1 MSKFGEEVNKLKG
14 ELKRY
19 KDELKQLVKRRNE
32 YLTVSAH
39 QMKSPLSTISFS
51 LDTLIGEYAGTL
63 TSKQL
68 RIIESIKRS
77 ANTLQDLI
85 RDILELERLRI
96 GKVEIERVDF
106 LEICMQSI
114 EELNEYMQE
123 KDIYFEIN
131 LPHKILF
138 TKGHKIGLKQV
149 VCNLLENAVKY
160 SNRNSKVSFTVE
172 YDEAEKTVTGIVK
185 DQGIGIPEDEQGH
198 IFEEF
203 YRAQN
208 ARRFDR
214 TGTGFGMV
222 IVKHVLDFC
231 GGRIKLSSKEN
242 EGTRI
247 TFSLPLIEIKDRE
260 ISLQKEMMQ
269 RKKIVVIG
277 GAVAGP
283 KAASRARRLDSNA
296 KITVFEKG
304 YFLAYAG
311 CALPYYVS
319 GQIKNQ
325 KDLSVAITG
334 FQGANEFF
342 RSVKGIEIKNR
353 CEVIKIDRTGKIVQY
368 KDQAMNQVFSIPY
381 DTLIVATGSTPIIP
395 DIKGV
400 NLLNIFV
407 LHGIHDSEKIK
418 HALANDM
425 AKNIVIIGGGL
436 IGVEIA
442 EALTVSG
449 ARVTIIEKE
458 NQILSFLDTEMAVL
472 VEKHM
477 EHKGIRIIKN
487 EVVSAFFGEKRVEY
501 VQLSNLKLSTDLVI
515 LAVGIK
521 PNIKLAKQAGLKL
534 GSTGAIAVN
543 EYLQTSDPSIF
554 AAGDCA
560 ETFHAVLK
568 KPYYLPLGSIANRAG
583 RIAGTNA
590 IGIRNKFSAV
600 SGTIVIKVFDYHIA
614 KTGLSEEEARRNGFD
629 PVSCYVSEYDKE
641 RYISGSK
648 IINIKMTACR
658 KTKKLLGVQIVGKG
672 DVAKRIDI
680 AAMVISKNG
689 KVEDILSVDLGYAP
703 YFSNAMGAIIVS
715 ANVLQNKLNGL
726 FEGVSANVVQN
737 LLQNKGDECV
747 FLDVRTPQEYEE
759 EKIPGFDLIP
769 LENLRT
775 RIDEILPNRKIIL
788 ASVTGARS
796 YQAAL
801 ILKANGFQDVK
812 ILEGGLRMWP
822 FNVSRE

>member
-1 MSKFGEEVNKLKG
+1 MSENGEEVN
-14 ELKRY
+14 ELKDEIKKC
-19 KDELKQLVKRRNE
+19 KDELKQLVEIRNE

-39 QMKSPLSTISFS
+39 QMKSPLATISFS

-68 RIIESIKRS
+68 RLIESIKKS
-77 ANTLQDLI
+77 ANTLQNLI
-85 RDILELERLRI
+85 RDILELERFRI
-96 GKVEIERVDF
+96 GQVEVERVDF

-114 EELNEYMQE
+114 EELRDYMQE
-123 KDIYFEIN
+123 KDIYLEIN
-131 LPHKILF
+131 LPHKVLI
-138 TKGHKIGLKQV
+138 TNGHKIGLKQV
-149 VCNLLENAVKY
+149 IYNLLENAVKY
-160 SNRNSKVSFTVE
+160 SNNNSKVSFTVG
-172 YDEAEKTVTGIVK
+172 YDEGEKTITGIVK
-185 DQGIGIPEDEQGH
+185 DQGIGIPESEQGH

-247 TFSLPLIEIKDRE
+247 TFSLPLVEIKDRE

-269 RKKIVVIG
+269 RKKIVIIG

-283 KAASRARRLDSNA
+283 KAASRAGRLDPNA

-311 CALPYYVS
+311 CALPHYVS

-334 FQGANEFF
+334 FQGASEFF

-353 CEVIKIDRTGKIVQY
+353 CEAEKIDRTEKNIQY
-368 KDQAMNQVFSIPY
+368 KDEATNQVFSIPY
-381 DTLIVATGSTPIIP
+381 DTLIVATGSIPIIP

-400 NLLNIFV
+400 DLLNIFV

-418 HALANDM
+418 HALANDT

-442 EALTVSG
+442 DALTVSG

-458 NQILSFLDTEMAVL
+458 NQILSFLDTEMATL

-477 EHKGIRIIKN
+477 EHKGIRILKN
-487 EVVSAFFGEKRVEY
+487 EVVNAFLGEKRVEY
-501 VQLSNLKLSTDLVI
+501 IQLSDLKLSADLVI

-521 PNIKLAKQAGLKL
+521 SNVKLAKQAGLKL

-543 EYLQTSDPSIF
+543 EYLQTSDPSIY
-554 AAGDCA
+554 AVGDCA
-560 ETFHAVLK
+560 ETFHAVLN
-568 KPYYLPLGSIANRAG
+568 KPYYLPLGSIANREG

-590 IGIRNKFSAV
+590 MGMRNKFSAV

-614 KTGLSEEEARRNGFD
+614 KTGLSEEEAGRNGFE
-629 PVSCYVSEYDKE
+629 PVSSYVSEYDKE
-641 RYISGSK
+641 RYIPGSK

-703 YFSNAMGAIIVS
+703 HFSNAMGAIIVS

-726 FEGVSANVVQN
+726 FEGVSAHEVQS
-737 LLQNKGDECV
+737 LLQNKGKEYV

-769 LENLRT
+769 LENIRT

-788 ASVTGARS
+788 ASVTGTRS

>member
-1 MSKFGEEVNKLKG
+1 MSENGEEVN
-14 ELKRY
+14 ELKDEIKKC
-19 KDELKQLVKRRNE
+19 KDELKQLVEIRNE

-39 QMKSPLSTISFS
+39 QMKSPLATISFS

-68 RIIESIKRS
+68 RLIESIKKS
-77 ANTLQDLI
+77 ANTLQNLI
-85 RDILELERLRI
+85 RDILELERFRI
-96 GKVEIERVDF
+96 GQVESERVDF

-114 EELNEYMQE
+114 EELRDYMQE
-123 KDIYFEIN
+123 KDIYLEIN
-131 LPHKILF
+131 LPHKVLI
-138 TKGHKIGLKQV
+138 TNGHKIGLKQV
-149 VCNLLENAVKY
+149 ICNLLENAVKY
-160 SNRNSKVSFTVE
+160 SNNNSKVSFTVG
-172 YDEAEKTVTGIVK
+172 YDEGEKTITGMVK
-185 DQGIGIPEDEQGH
+185 DQGIGIPESEQGH

-222 IVKHVLDFC
+222 IVKQVLDFY

-247 TFSLPLIEIKDRE
+247 TFSLPLVEIKDRE
-260 ISLQKEMMQ
+260 ISLQEEMMQ
-269 RKKIVVIG
+269 RKKIVIIG

-283 KAASRARRLDSNA
+283 KAASRARRLDPNA

-311 CALPYYVS
+311 CALPHYVS

-334 FQGANEFF
+334 FQGASEFF
-342 RSVKGIEIKNR
+342 RNVKGIEIKNR
-353 CEVIKIDRTGKIVQY
+353 CEAVKIDRTEKNIQY
-368 KDQAMNQVFSIPY
+368 KDEATNQVFSIPY
-381 DTLIVATGSTPIIP
+381 DTLIVATGSIPIIP

-400 NLLNIFV
+400 DLLNIFV

-418 HALANDM
+418 HALANDT

-442 EALTVSG
+442 DALTVSG
-449 ARVTIIEKE
+449 ARLTIIEKE
-458 NQILSFLDTEMAVL
+458 NQILSFLDTEMATL

-477 EHKGIRIIKN
+477 EHKGIRILKN
-487 EVVSAFFGEKRVEY
+487 EVVNAFLGEKRVEY
-501 VQLSNLKLSTDLVI
+501 IQLSDLKLSADLVI

-543 EYLQTSDPSIF
+543 EYLQTSDPSIY

-560 ETFHAVLK
+560 ETFHAVLN
-568 KPYYLPLGSIANRAG
+568 KPYYLPLGSIANREG

-590 IGIRNKFSAV
+590 MGMRNKFSAV
-600 SGTIVIKVFDYHIA
+600 SGTIVIKVFSYHIA
-614 KTGLSEEEARRNGFD
+614 KTGLSEEEAGRNGFE
-629 PVSCYVSEYDKE
+629 PVSSYVSEYDKE
-641 RYISGSK
+641 RYIPGSK

-658 KTKKLLGVQIVGKG
+658 KTKKLLGVQIVGEG

-703 YFSNAMGAIIVS
+703 HFSNAMGAIIVS

-726 FEGVSANVVQN
+726 FEGVSAHEVQS
-737 LLQNKGDECV
+737 LLQNKGKEYV

-769 LENLRT
+769 LENIRT

-788 ASVTGARS
+788 ASVTGTRS

-822 FNVSRE
+822 FKVSRE

>member
-1 MSKFGEEVNKLKG
+1 MSENGEEVN
-14 ELKRY
+14 ELKDEIKKC
-19 KDELKQLVKRRNE
+19 KDELKQLVEIRNE

-39 QMKSPLSTISFS
+39 QMKSPLATISFS

-68 RIIESIKRS
+68 RLIESIKKS
-77 ANTLQDLI
+77 ANTLQNLI
-85 RDILELERLRI
+85 RDILELERFRI
-96 GKVEIERVDF
+96 GQVESERVDF

-114 EELNEYMQE
+114 EELRDYMQE
-123 KDIYFEIN
+123 KDIYLEIN
-131 LPHKILF
+131 LPHKVLI
-138 TKGHKIGLKQV
+138 TNGHKIGLKQV
-149 VCNLLENAVKY
+149 IYNILENAVKY
-160 SNRNSKVSFTVE
+160 SNNNSKVSFTVG
-172 YDEAEKTVTGIVK
+172 YDEGEKTITGIVK
-185 DQGIGIPEDEQGH
+185 DQGIGIPESEQGH

-222 IVKHVLDFC
+222 IVKQVLDFY

-247 TFSLPLIEIKDRE
+247 TFSLPLVEIKDRE
-260 ISLQKEMMQ
+260 ISLQEEMMQ
-269 RKKIVVIG
+269 RKKIVIIG

-283 KAASRARRLDSNA
+283 KAASRARRLDPNA
-296 KITVFEKG
+296 KITVLEKG

-311 CALPYYVS
+311 CALPHYVS

-334 FQGANEFF
+334 FQGASEFF
-342 RSVKGIEIKNR
+342 RNVKGIEIKNR
-353 CEVIKIDRTGKIVQY
+353 CEAVKIDRTEKNIQY
-368 KDQAMNQVFSIPY
+368 KDEATNQVFSIPY
-381 DTLIVATGSTPIIP
+381 DTLIVTTGSAPIIP

-400 NLLNIFV
+400 DLLNIFV

-418 HALANDM
+418 HALANDT

-442 EALTVSG
+442 DALTVSG

-458 NQILSFLDTEMAVL
+458 NQILSFLDTEMATL

-477 EHKGIRIIKN
+477 EHKGIRILKN
-487 EVVSAFFGEKRVEY
+487 EVVNAFLGEKRVEY
-501 VQLSNLKLSTDLVI
+501 IQLSDLKLSADLVI

-543 EYLQTSDPSIF
+543 EYLQTSDPSIY

-560 ETFHAVLK
+560 ETFHAVLN
-568 KPYYLPLGSIANRAG
+568 KPYYLPLGSIANREG

-590 IGIRNKFSAV
+590 MGMRNKFSAV

-614 KTGLSEEEARRNGFD
+614 KTGLSEEEARRNGFE
-629 PVSCYVSEYDKE
+629 PVSSYVSEYDKE
-641 RYISGSK
+641 RYIPGSK

-658 KTKKLLGVQIVGKG
+658 KTKKLLGVQIVGEG

-703 YFSNAMGAIIVS
+703 HFSNAMGAIIVS

-726 FEGVSANVVQN
+726 FEGVSAHEVQS
-737 LLQNKGDECV
+737 LLQNKGKEYV

-769 LENLRT
+769 LENIRT

-788 ASVTGARS
+788 ASVTGTRS

-822 FNVSRE
+822 FKVSRE